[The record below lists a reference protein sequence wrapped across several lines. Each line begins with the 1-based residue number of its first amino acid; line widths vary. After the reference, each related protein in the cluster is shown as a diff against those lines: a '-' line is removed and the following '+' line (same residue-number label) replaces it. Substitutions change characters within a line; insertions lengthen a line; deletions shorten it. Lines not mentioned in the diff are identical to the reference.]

1 MAPVAKKVAVK
12 VATKT
17 TTSKKATS
25 KKVEILIQRP
35 GSLPEKFNVEQG
47 TNLEGLVKILN
58 LDGYVFSVNGSEVSK
73 THIFTKGDV
82 VRIGV
87 KTKQG

>member
-1 MAPVAKKVAVK
+1 MAPVAKKVATK
-12 VATKT
+12 TATKT
-17 TTSKKATS
+17 TKKVTS

-58 LDGYVFSVNGSEVSK
+58 LDGYVFSVNGSTVSEGY
-73 THIFTKGDV
+73 TFIKGDV

>member
-1 MAPVAKKVAVK
+1 MAPVAKKVAAK

-17 TTSKKATS
+17 TTSKKVT

>member
-1 MAPVAKKVAVK
+1 MAPVAKKVATK
-12 VATKT
+12 TATKT
-17 TTSKKATS
+17 TKKVTS

-47 TNLEGLVKILN
+47 TNLEGLVRILN
-58 LDGYVFSVNGSEVSK
+58 LDGYVFSVNGSTVSEGY
-73 THIFTKGDV
+73 TFTKGDV